1 MNKEILVNGV
11 AIRVNGRRSISC
23 LQLLAESTVENFK
36 NTIDQRKSDV
46 WDHVAD
52 GRSEEIYRGGR
63 YHDTYGVTVDAID
76 PLFEAAAKSIGQHE
90 YTEQVIA
97 LVKEW
102 FDNASPED
110 LALLADKSIV
120 GRMGDDWWYTFEKEY

>member
-46 WDHVAD
+46 WDHLAD

-63 YHDTYGVTVDAID
+63 YHDTYGVAVDAID

-90 YTEQVIA
+90 YTEQVSA

-120 GRMGDDWWYTFEKEY
+120 SRMGTDWWYTFEKEY